1 MYLVSLIVSPVL
13 SSTTI
18 LPALDK
24 FSFLGSVASIITL
37 PSLIAAFKS
46 IVSSFLSL
54 SVSFSEV
61 LSLSVDSSFLST
73 VSFESLT
80 SVWVLSVV
88 SSFLS
93 EVEVFVLF
101 TSVEVSFFST
111 TCCSA
116 VEVVVFS
123 TATFS
128 LFAFWDSVWVL
139 FSAGVAAGVCFSTES
154 VLWVASVFWT
164 GVSVSAVSS
173 ETVEFWGAVCSSKF
187 SVGFCVSTTT
197 CEIWSVDWEV
207 SSVDFSSNSIPT
219 PLFLFLVEAFTLGPV
234 VPINVK
240 PIKTEA
246 APVANLRIA

>member
-80 SVWVLSVV
+80 SV
-88 SSFLS
+88 
-93 EVEVFVLF
+93 
-101 TSVEVSFFST
+101 
-111 TCCSA
+111 
-116 VEVVVFS
+116 
-123 TATFS
+123 
-128 LFAFWDSVWVL
+128 
-139 FSAGVAAGVCFSTES
+139 
-154 VLWVASVFWT
+154 
-164 GVSVSAVSS
+164 
-173 ETVEFWGAVCSSKF
+173 
-187 SVGFCVSTTT
+187 
-197 CEIWSVDWEV
+197 
-207 SSVDFSSNSIPT
+207 
-219 PLFLFLVEAFTLGPV
+219 
-234 VPINVK
+234 
-240 PIKTEA
+240 
-246 APVANLRIA
+246 